1 MVKSGLDLDHRQH
14 EHDHAHEQRHSCW
27 SHSSKYAR
35 DSDVAL
41 SGATIVIG
49 AAMSG
54 VNFKAQEIFASDVLE
69 EASYRFCMVSF
80 LFVNLINLVMGCLWF
95 FYFIFEVLIGS

>member
-1 MVKSGLDLDHRQH
+1 MKDVSEETATLKISSSRQRVTKAANSCKWMRRLLMVKSGLDLDHRQH

-27 SHSSKYAR
+27 SHSRSVSTDRKSKYAR
-35 DSDVAL
+35 DSDAAL

-54 VNFKAQEIFASDVLE
+54 V
-69 EASYRFCMVSF
+69 
-80 LFVNLINLVMGCLWF
+80 
-95 FYFIFEVLIGS
+95 